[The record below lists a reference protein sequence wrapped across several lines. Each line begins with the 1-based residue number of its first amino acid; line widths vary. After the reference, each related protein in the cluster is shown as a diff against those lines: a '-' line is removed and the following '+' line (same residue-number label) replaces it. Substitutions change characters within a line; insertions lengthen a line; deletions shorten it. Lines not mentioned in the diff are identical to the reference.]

1 MSTLLIIGGTGFFGK
16 SILDVFQRG
25 GLARWG
31 IERVIAM
38 SRHATRLRDEAP
50 WLVAERVELLCADI
64 AQVDALPA
72 ADFVIHAAAS
82 TDARKYKE
90 QPAQERRNIEA
101 GIDNYCR
108 LAGRYHAS
116 SKIVYASSGAVY
128 GTQPADLE
136 GVPEDFISDDQERI
150 PEEKRE
156 YVYGKRAAEDA
167 VRQLGAQGLSIS
179 IARCFAFVGPW
190 LPRDQHFAI
199 GNFLNDGLH
208 GRPVTV
214 KASKQVYRSYMHA
227 DDLVEWLMTIAAH
240 AGPECPCYN
249 VGSEQAVLMGE
260 LAHVVA
266 KQFDVPVSVAAITDA
281 DIDRYVP
288 STRKAAR
295 ELGLHL
301 TRDLQTAVAESILS
315 VRQAEVNKLKAG
327 R

>member
-1 MSTLLIIGGTGFFGK
+1 MATLLIIGGTGFFGK

-31 IERVIAM
+31 IDRVIAM
-38 SRHATRLRDEAP
+38 SRNATRLRDEAP
-50 WLVAERVELLCADI
+50 WLVSERVELLCADI
-64 AQVDALPA
+64 AQVDVLPP

-101 GIDNYCR
+101 GIANYCR
-108 LAGRYHAS
+108 LARCYHAG

-136 GVPEDFISDDQERI
+136 GIPEEFINDDLDRI

-167 VRQLGAQGLSIS
+167 VRQLGAEGLSIS
-179 IARCFAFVGPW
+179 IARCFAFVGAW

-208 GRPVTV
+208 GNAVTV

-240 AGPECPCYN
+240 ASPDCPCYN
-249 VGSEQAVLMGE
+249 VGSEQGVLMGE
-260 LAHVVA
+260 LAQVVA
-266 KQFDVPVSVAAITDA
+266 KKFGVAVSVAAITSA

-288 STRKAAR
+288 STKKAAR
-295 ELGLHL
+295 ELGLFL
-301 TRDLQTAVAESILS
+301 KLDLQTAIAESILS
-315 VRQAEVNKLKAG
+315 IRKCAVTISKAD
-327 R
+327 